1 MLRLSTQPGQK
12 FIEAGIG
19 SRALTLARAVGING
33 KIYSYDMH
41 TDIKKLA
48 EKNLHLVSMGKHMD
62 LKTRDISEGFDESD
76 IPAIFLDVPNPSE
89 YLK

>member
-1 MLRLSTQPGQK
+1 MIRLSTQPGQEI
-12 FIEAGIG
+12 IEAGIG

-48 EKNLHLVSMGKHMD
+48 EKNLHLIGMGKHVD
-62 LKTRDISEGFDESD
+62 LKTRDISE
-76 IPAIFLDVPNPSE
+76 
-89 YLK
+89 

>member
-1 MLRLSTQPGQK
+1 
-12 FIEAGIG
+12 
-19 SRALTLARAVGING
+19 
-33 KIYSYDMH
+33 MH